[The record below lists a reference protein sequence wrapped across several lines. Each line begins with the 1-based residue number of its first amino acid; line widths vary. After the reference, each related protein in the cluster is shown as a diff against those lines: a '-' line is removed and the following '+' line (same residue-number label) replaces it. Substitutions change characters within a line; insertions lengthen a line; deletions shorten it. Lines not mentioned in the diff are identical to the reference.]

1 MKENLK
7 LAKKLFQ
14 TAEIDLNA
22 VEILYNNEN
31 YSIAL
36 FQLQQSVE
44 KFVKSYGIRMEIIK
58 PEDLARKISHLPH
71 KVFTRQYSSKAEELI
86 KLDQTPLLIA
96 DMIPPHQR
104 DKSKTKEKI
113 KKLQYLHDAI
123 NNADVPKYKDIKRKD
138 LNQFINELKEFEKEE
153 KFDDEKIYND
163 IKEDFVKTHE
173 HFLEYFKQFNDD
185 FLINDVKKRL
195 EHTEDY
201 VNHQVLDHKFKFRQ
215 DEKMAYVS
223 YAWINLSLITAPHEQ
238 STRYPSISN
247 DETPKNYYTNEN
259 VVIEFIPTF
268 IEIMRKT
275 INKFNEVYE

>member
-7 LAKKLFQ
+7 LARKLFQ

-22 VEILYNNEN
+22 VEILYNAKN

-58 PEDLARKISHLPH
+58 PQDLARKISHLPH

-104 DKSKTKEKI
+104 GKSKTKEKI

-123 NNADVPKYKDIKRKD
+123 NNADVPKYRDIKRKD
-138 LNQFINELKEFEKEE
+138 LNQFIDELKEFEKEQ
-153 KFDDEKIYND
+153 KFDDEKIYTD

-185 FLINDVKKRL
+185 FLLNDVKKRL
-195 EHTEDY
+195 GHTEDF
-201 VNHQVLDHKFKFRQ
+201 VNHQVLDYKFKFRQ
-215 DEKMAYVS
+215 EEKMAYVS

-238 STRYPSISN
+238 STRYPSIST

-259 VVIEFIPTF
+259 VVIEFIPKF

-275 INKFNEVYE
+275 IYKFNEVYE